1 MYFPLCHKKK
11 RTKLLECGN
20 TRTRK
25 THNLAENCRENHAYN
40 FPQLLFF
47 SAHSFIMYLLFVVV
61 VAASRAFILI
71 LVNICLFADVEI
83 LFELLC
89 ASNSCFLCVR
99 RFIGCLFVFSQRV
112 GVCKQ
117 R

>member
-47 SAHSFIMYLLFVVV
+47 SARSFIMYLLFVVV

-83 LFELLC
+83 SFELLC
-89 ASNSCFLCVR
+89 ASNSCFFMCTQIYRVSVCV
-99 RFIGCLFVFSQRV
+99 
-112 GVCKQ
+112 
-117 R
+117 